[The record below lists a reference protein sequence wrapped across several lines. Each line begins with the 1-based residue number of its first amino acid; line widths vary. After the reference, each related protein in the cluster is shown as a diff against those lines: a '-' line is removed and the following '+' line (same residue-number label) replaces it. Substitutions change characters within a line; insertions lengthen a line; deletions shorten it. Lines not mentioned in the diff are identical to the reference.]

1 MPFVIC
7 FGEVLWDVFPTHK
20 EIGGAPLNV
29 ALRLRSLGND
39 ASIISSVGDDIDGKK
54 LISYITSNAINA
66 NEIQISKKFQTGQ
79 VKVVLDKKGSATYN
93 IKFPCAWDSIHL
105 NEELKEF
112 VKKSDA
118 FVFGSLVA
126 RNKVSK
132 HTLLELLKVAK
143 YKIFDVNLRPPHY
156 TLDVL
161 TKLMG
166 EANFIKFNDDEL
178 LEICEQLDFYSSD
191 IESNIKFIS
200 NTTKT
205 GNICVTLGKD
215 GAILFVSN
223 IFFKNYG
230 YSIQVKDTVGAG
242 DSFLASLISELLN
255 NKPPQEALDFAC
267 AVGAIVAS
275 SNGAN
280 PKIAEKDIAQLIKR

>member
-29 ALRLRSLGND
+29 ALRLSSLGND
-39 ASIISSVGDDIDGKK
+39 VSMISSVGNDNNGKK
-54 LISYITSNAINA
+54 LISFMTSNAINA
-66 NEIQISKKFQTGQ
+66 NEIQINKKFQTGQ
-79 VKVVLDKKGSATYN
+79 VKVILDKKGSATYN
-93 IKFPCAWDSIHL
+93 IEFPCAWDNIHL

-126 RNKVSK
+126 RNTVSK

-161 TKLMG
+161 SKLMG

-200 NTTKT
+200 NATKT
-205 GNICVTLGKD
+205 SNICVTLGKD
-215 GAILFVSN
+215 GAILFISN
-223 IFFKNYG
+223 TFFKNCG
-230 YSIQVKDTVGAG
+230 YPIQVKDTVGAG

-255 NKPPQEALDFAC
+255 NKLPQEALDFAC
-267 AVGAIVAS
+267 VVGAIVAG

-280 PKIAEKDIAQLIKR
+280 PKIAEKDIAQFIKR

>member
-1 MPFVIC
+1 MPLIIC

-20 EIGGAPLNV
+20 EIGGAALNV
-29 ALRLRSLGND
+29 ALRLSSLGND
-39 ASIISSVGDDIDGKK
+39 VSMISSVGNDNDGKK
-54 LISYITSNAINA
+54 LISFIATNNINA
-66 NEIQISKKFQTGQ
+66 DEIQINKEFETSQ
-79 VKVVLDKKGSATYN
+79 VKVILDKKGSATYN
-93 IKFPCAWDSIHL
+93 IEFPCAWDNIQL

-118 FVFGSLVA
+118 FIFGSLVA

-156 TLDVL
+156 TMDVL
-161 TKLMG
+161 SKLME

-178 LEICEQLDFYSSD
+178 LEVCKQLDFYSSD

-205 GNICVTLGKD
+205 SNICVTLGKE
-215 GAILFVSN
+215 GAILFTN
-223 IFFKNYG
+223 DTFFKNSG

-242 DSFLASLISELLN
+242 DSFLASLISELLS
-255 NKPPQEALDFAC
+255 KKLPQEALDFAC

-280 PKIAEKDIAQLIKR
+280 PRIAEKDILQFIKT